1 MEIVEKLLDALTF
14 IIILLGIMALIYAGL
29 CLINQKNN
37 KW

>member
-1 MEIVEKLLDALTF
+1 MELFDKILEALQILLS
-14 IIILLGIMALIYAGL
+14 ILGIMVLIYAGL